1 MPLIL
6 LLFDLEIS
14 KYAHSIANFTEM
26 TKMGLNYGNTF
37 SIKKKFVKT
46 YSIEILWNDVKI
58 ICHWGEREGNEGG
71 VGVVYKSI
79 LFQHNMV

>member
-6 LLFDLEIS
+6 ILFDLEIL

-26 TKMGLNYGNTF
+26 TKIGLNYGNTF

-46 YSIEILWNDVKI
+46 YLIEILWNDVKI
-58 ICHWGEREGNEGG
+58 ICHWRGREGRGG
-71 VGVVYKSI
+71 GGLV
-79 LFQHNMV
+79 